1 MKLSTPFHLIHNS
14 LLQIR
19 YGLVRIAEPC
29 LEHVDNH
36 FTPPEEK
43 LSEKYEKLIEKA
55 ASIMVLI
62 AQDLRDA
69 RQDENA
75 QRWAMMT
82 ETKKELEE
90 LYVEVSVSTRVP
102 GTNLT
107 AATLLLHLIQEAQ
120 QILSEMKRLQKH
132 IGKFHQAQLS

>member
-1 MKLSTPFHLIHNS
+1 
-14 LLQIR
+14 
-19 YGLVRIAEPC
+19 
-29 LEHVDNH
+29 
-36 FTPPEEK
+36 
-43 LSEKYEKLIEKA
+43 
-55 ASIMVLI
+55 
-62 AQDLRDA
+62 
-69 RQDENA
+69 
-75 QRWAMMT
+75 MT
-82 ETKKELEE
+82 ETKKKLEE